1 MVAICKTITELIS
14 PQNEAK
20 LTSTMKF
27 IADMRSCVDN
37 EVMDVMVILMP
48 ESTRT
53 LPHPYGLY
61 DMPTQSHYA
70 RSAQFEE
77 PIEELDTSSVKQ
89 PNVFSMADEKKKKD
103 PTVKYSTCYSNNDTC
118 QSATNNCS
126 GHGQCHMKYKS
137 EDSSGS
143 CYTCGCVPSIN
154 ITHTADGMEI
164 ARRTYWGGAACQKQ
178 DVSSPF
184 WLLLGIT
191 VLLVG
196 ATSAGIGMLFSVGEE
211 KLPSVIGAGVSGSKA
226 R

>member
-1 MVAICKTITELIS
+1 M
-14 PQNEAK
+14 
-20 LTSTMKF
+20 TSILKF
-27 IADMRSCVDN
+27 IADMRSYVDN
-37 EVMDVMVILMP
+37 EAIDVMAILMP

-77 PIEELDTSSVKQ
+77 PIEELDTPSIKE
-89 PNVFSMADEKKKKD
+89 PNVLSMADKKKKKNA
-103 PTVKYSTCYSNNDTC
+103 TVKYSTCYSTNDTC
-118 QSATNNCS
+118 QSVTNNCS
-126 GHGQCHMKYKS
+126 GHGQCYMKYKS
-137 EDSSGS
+137 EDSGDS

-154 ITHTADGMEI
+154 ITHTADGNEI
-164 ARRTYWGGAACQKQ
+164 ARRTFWGGAACQKQ

-196 ATSAGIGMLFSVGEE
+196 VTSAGIGMLFSVGEE
-211 KLPSVIGAGVSGSKA
+211 KLPSVIGAGVSRPKA